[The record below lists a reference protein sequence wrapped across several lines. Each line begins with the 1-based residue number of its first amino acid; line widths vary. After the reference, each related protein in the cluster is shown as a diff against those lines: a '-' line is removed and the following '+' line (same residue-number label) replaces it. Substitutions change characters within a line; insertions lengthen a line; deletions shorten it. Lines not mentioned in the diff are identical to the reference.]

1 MTTTRLEWYDLA
13 AEVRIAVAELTGPIH
28 AVQPVDGGFNSQIA
42 VRLETEGGSVFV
54 KGLKSDHP
62 RAWTQRREAE
72 VSRHTGPLAP
82 RLLWTLN
89 TLGWDLLGFEFI
101 KGRHADYSPGSADLA
116 LLAKALTDLA
126 AIPVPPLELKQAEDR
141 WASFV
146 DDPAVLT
153 QFQGATLCHTD
164 FNPENGLVDQGRLRL
179 VDWAWATRG
188 ASWLDP
194 ALGIIWLIGNGR
206 HSPKSAEAWASSIP
220 AWCTAP
226 PHAVDAFAEANARL
240 WAGIASDNPGAWS
253 DSLRDAAKR
262 WSEYRQSLPV
272 RYRTNGTTAARES
285 A

>member
-1 MTTTRLEWYDLA
+1 MTTMRLEWHDLA
-13 AEVRIAVAELTGPIH
+13 TDVRIAVAALTGPIH
-28 AVQPVDGGFNSQIA
+28 AVQQVEGGFNSQIA
-42 VRLETEGGSVFV
+42 VRLDTVDGPVFV

-62 RAWTQRREAE
+62 RFWTQCREAE

-89 TLGWDLLGFEFI
+89 TLGWKLLGFEFI
-101 KGRHADYSPGSADLA
+101 DGRHADYSPGSPDLP

-126 AIPVPPLELKQAEDR
+126 AMPVPPLELKQAEDR

-153 QFQGATLCHTD
+153 EFQGVTLCHTD
-164 FNPENGLVDQGRLRL
+164 FNPENALVSQGRLRL

-206 HSPKSAEAWASSIP
+206 HSPESAEAWASSIP
-220 AWCTAP
+220 AWGTASA
-226 PHAVDAFAEANARL
+226 HTVDAFAEANARV
-240 WAGIASDNPGAWS
+240 WTGIAADNPGAWS
-253 DSLRDAAKR
+253 DSLRDAAKC

-272 RYRTNGTTAARES
+272 RYGTHDTAAAHES